1 PAAMGAIVA
10 VIGLE
15 LAGTAA
21 NMAGLLPSAD
31 NPVDSQ
37 TMIISMVTLGVTIL
51 GSVMFRGFLAII
63 PILIGVL
70 AGYALSFFMGVVD
83 VTPIKEANW

>member
-1 PAAMGAIVA
+1 MFPPAAMGAIVA

-37 TMIISMVTLGVTIL
+37 TLIISMVTLGVTIL
-51 GSVMFRGFLAII
+51 GSVMFRDFWLLFLF
-63 PILIGVL
+63 LL
-70 AGYALSFFMGVVD
+70 AC
-83 VTPIKEANW
+83 